1 MMPILIIQYLHTVAR
16 AIAGFPDVPQ
26 RGGWL
31 QGRKWLRWHVA
42 AGMQSHV
49 WQQQLLCTTTAVVHV
64 LPDVR
69 VQQQLLCTCC
79 QTYGYNNSCCARV
92 ISLRL

>member
-1 MMPILIIQYLHTVAR
+1 MIPILIIQYLHTVAR

-49 WQQQLLCTTTAVVHV
+49 WQHVHDNSCCCARVARRAGTTTAVVPV
-64 LPDVR
+64 WYL
-69 VQQQLLCTCC
+69 
-79 QTYGYNNSCCARV
+79 
-92 ISLRL
+92 